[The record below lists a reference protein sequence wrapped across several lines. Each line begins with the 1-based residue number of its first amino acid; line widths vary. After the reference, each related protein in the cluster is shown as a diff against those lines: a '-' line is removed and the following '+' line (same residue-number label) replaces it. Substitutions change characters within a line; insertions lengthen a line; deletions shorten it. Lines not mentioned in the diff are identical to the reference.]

1 MEADIIQIT
10 KKYGRKEVLRG
21 ASFRTQSGRCI
32 GILGTNGCGKSTLL
46 KILAGVLTPD
56 GGQFLRQGE
65 DLLKNSSLRA
75 RIVGYVPQGTALIE
89 ELSARDNL
97 RLWYEPEAMERSLDE
112 GVLRR
117 LGIHEFLRTAANK
130 LSGGMRKR
138 LTIGCAMAKDPE
150 ILLLDEPT
158 AALDLVC
165 KEQILDTFDAFRR
178 DGGALVMVSHDQW
191 ELAMCDSWLHL
202 RDGVLQP
209 YVYDGQ
215 LRHLIAELVES

>member
-1 MEADIIQIT
+1 MEAEIIQIK

-21 ASFRTQSGRCI
+21 ASFRMESGRCT

-46 KILAGVLTPD
+46 KILAGVLAPD
-56 GGQFLRQGE
+56 GGQFLLGE
-65 DLLKNSSLRA
+65 QDLLKNSALRA
-75 RIVGYVPQGTALIE
+75 KTVGYVPQGTPLIE

-97 RLWYEPEAMERSLDE
+97 RLWYEPEALERSLE
-112 GVLRR
+112 SGVLRQ
-117 LGIHEFLRTAANK
+117 LGVHEFLPTPANK

-165 KEQILDTFDAFRR
+165 KEQILETFDGFRSR
-178 DGGALVMVSHDQW
+178 GGALVMVSHDQW
-191 ELAMCDSWLHL
+191 ELSMCDSWLHL
-202 RDGVLQP
+202 HNGALQP
-209 YVYDGQ
+209 YDYDGQ

>member
-1 MEADIIQIT
+1 MEAEIIEIK
-10 KKYGRKEVLRG
+10 KKYGRNEVLRG
-21 ASFRTQSGRCI
+21 ASFRMQSGQCV

-46 KILAGVLTPD
+46 KILAGVLAPD
-56 GGQFLRQGE
+56 GGQFLRDGQ
-65 DLLKNSSLRA
+65 DLLRDGSLRA
-75 RIVGYVPQGTALIE
+75 KTVGYVPQGTPLME

-97 RLWYEPEAMERSLDE
+97 RLWYTPEAMERSLE
-112 GVLRR
+112 SGVLRQ
-117 LGIHEFLRTAANK
+117 LGVQEFLRTTAGK
-130 LSGGMRKR
+130 LSGGMKKR
-138 LTIGCAMAKDPE
+138 LSIGCAMAKDPE

-165 KEQILDTFDAFRR
+165 KEQILNTFDAFRSR
-178 DGGALVMVSHDQW
+178 GGALVMVSHDQW
-191 ELAMCDSWLHL
+191 ELTMCDTWLHL

>member
-1 MEADIIQIT
+1 MEAEIIEIK
-10 KKYGRKEVLRG
+10 KKYGRNEVLRG
-21 ASFRTQSGRCI
+21 ASFRMQSGRCV

-46 KILAGVLTPD
+46 KILAGVLAPD
-56 GGQFLRQGE
+56 GGQFLRDGQ
-65 DLLKNSSLRA
+65 DLLRDGSLRA
-75 RIVGYVPQGTALIE
+75 KTVGYVPQGTPLME

-97 RLWYEPEAMERSLDE
+97 RLWYTPEAMERSLE
-112 GVLRR
+112 SGVLRQ
-117 LGIHEFLRTAANK
+117 LGVQEFLRTTAGK
-130 LSGGMRKR
+130 LSGGMKKR
-138 LTIGCAMAKDPE
+138 LSIGCAMAKDPE

-165 KEQILDTFDAFRR
+165 KEQILNTFDAFRSR
-178 DGGALVMVSHDQW
+178 GGALVMVSHDQW
-191 ELAMCDSWLHL
+191 ELTMCDNWLHL